1 MSFKRV
7 LPLRA
12 ALSALL
18 LLLLPFAL
26 PAADYGATL
35 QNATGISYSSDAAA
49 PGFSQ
54 FNRLQLWLD
63 TPLGSAFSLYVSGF
77 YDFSLAVNPDSLTPY
92 RFDAGRIAFSGL
104 MPGLFGES
112 TIGSFSLGRIPQQ
125 DFAGRIVS
133 GLNDGFT
140 ASLAFDN
147 SQVKVG
153 AGYLGLQAKNTA
165 LIMIDADDLNRL
177 SGLDKAAE
185 TDPDFPSSYFALPR
199 MFFNAGYRINEI
211 LNGHDMG
218 FDLFGQLDLAAGT
231 ERTNTW
237 YFEPYVAGRIGRLLR
252 WNAWYILEMVQE
264 ASIDTAMAA
273 GGRLRFTMPEFLS
286 FNAALTVEW
295 ASGVV
300 GEQMAEFS
308 PVRQSMPGSYSP
320 FLFANNTAIGLA
332 AGLAILP
339 GMFLE
344 TQGLFFM
351 RGGASLP
358 ALSTINTAVAEV
370 YMGTEASL
378 GIRYTVTSDVQASLS
393 GGVFVPYAA
402 AHQAA
407 APLSMRAALVFVING

>member
-1 MSFKRV
+1 MSFKRIFSF
-7 LPLRA
+7 RA
-12 ALSALL
+12 ALTALL
-18 LLLLPFAL
+18 LMLLSFAL
-26 PAADYGATL
+26 PAADYGVTL

-49 PGFSQ
+49 PGFNQ

-63 TPLGSAFSLYVSGF
+63 TPIGPSFSLYASGF
-77 YDFSLAVNPDSLTPY
+77 YEFSLALNPDSLTPY

-104 MPGLFGES
+104 MPGLFGAS
-112 TIGSFSLGRIPQQ
+112 TVGSFSLGRIPQQ

-140 ASLAFDN
+140 ANLAFDN

-153 AGYLGLQAKNTA
+153 AAYLGLQAKNTA
-165 LIMIDADDLNRL
+165 LVMIDADDLDRL
-177 SGLDKAAE
+177 SGQDKAAE

-218 FDLFGQLDLAAGT
+218 FDIFGQIDLLAGT
-231 ERTNTW
+231 ERTHTW
-237 YFEPYVAGRIGRLLR
+237 YFEPFVAGRIGRLLR
-252 WNAWYILEMVQE
+252 WNAWYILEMVQK

-273 GGRLRFTMPEFLS
+273 GGRLRFTVPEFMS
-286 FNAALTVEW
+286 FNAALSVEW
-295 ASGVV
+295 ASGVA
-300 GEQMAEFS
+300 GDQMAEFV

-320 FLFANNTAIGLA
+320 FLFANNTTIGLS
-332 AGLAILP
+332 AGLALLP
-339 GMFLE
+339 GMFLD

-358 ALSTINTAVAEV
+358 ALSTINTAATEV

-378 GIRYTVTSDVQASLS
+378 SLRYIIASDVQASLS
-393 GGVFVPYAA
+393 GGVFIPYEA
-402 AHQAA
+402 AHEAA